1 MMTIARYGARDLPRA
16 CRFYDAIAHLLDAR
30 RTRDLP
36 TAACYQGASGVTFV
50 VGLPF
55 DGEATA
61 GNGVQ
66 LGFVAKSRQ
75 VVDAV
80 HAKALELGGKDEGAP
95 GVRGPDPQGFYAAY
109 FRDLDGN
116 KLMVYHAGSAA

>member
-1 MMTIARYGARDLPRA
+1 MLTIARYGTRDLPRA
-16 CRFYDAIAHLLDAR
+16 CRFYDAIAHLLGAR
-30 RTRDLP
+30 RTRELP
-36 TAACYQGASGVTFV
+36 AAVCYQGAGGVTFV

-55 DGEATA
+55 DGEATV

-66 LGFVAKSRQ
+66 LGFAASSRK

-80 HAKALELGGKDEGAP
+80 HEKALELGGKDEGAP
-95 GVRGPDPQGFYAAY
+95 GPRGPDPQGFYAAY

-116 KLMVYHAGSAA
+116 KLMVYHAGSAG